1 MKIENN
7 DIVQLLDE
15 GAMIWSLGIN
25 FIVCVIFIA
34 IIWFVVSQFKIAK
47 KFIKP
52 LQISLSLILITV
64 TLVKIDKDISVEFHD
79 SYRLIQ
85 ELKKTINTVYS
96 SNNIR
101 YTEVNEVIKIAMQD
115 NIITLKEWGG
125 IKSEFISV
133 AERAQKQI
141 PRYKEEMLAEAQV
154 KSKEE
159 LIKQYKRIENE

>member
-34 IIWFVVSQFKIAK
+34 IIWSVVSQFKIAK

-85 ELKKTINTVYS
+85 ELKKTINTVYPY
-96 SNNIR
+96 NIR

-125 IKSEFISV
+125 IKSEFIIV

>member
-64 TLVKIDKDISVEFHD
+64 THI
-79 SYRLIQ
+79 
-85 ELKKTINTVYS
+85 KT
-96 SNNIR
+96 
-101 YTEVNEVIKIAMQD
+101 
-115 NIITLKEWGG
+115 
-125 IKSEFISV
+125 
-133 AERAQKQI
+133 
-141 PRYKEEMLAEAQV
+141 YKEQF
-154 KSKEE
+154 SKTP
-159 LIKQYKRIENE
+159 L

>member
-64 TLVKIDKDISVEFHD
+64 THIKTYKDISVEFHD

-125 IKSEFISV
+125 IKSEFIIV

-159 LIKQYKRIENE
+159 LIKQYKGGEHE